1 MITNNMLYDI
11 MIYVYALSLLFYFS
25 DAADASWRAKRIG
38 TGLLIFVWILQTGYL
53 IYRIL
58 LHLHLEVYALF
69 EYLFIFSWLLV
80 TISLVMSRFFRL
92 EYVVFFANVVGFVVL
107 VLNLLTK
114 PGVLIPLGNGELS
127 RTLLYLHIVL
137 ISCAYAMFTIA
148 MILSCMY
155 LFLHRGLKRKRWSKT
170 MKRLPSL
177 EIMDRYVFRLVV
189 TGLPLLVLSLAVAV
203 TAIIIDGKITLLLDF
218 KVFSSLFAVVAYFY
232 YMFQRTVLRQSGVR
246 TAIWNIAAFVLLLS
260 NGFANSLS
268 RFHNWLS

>member
-25 DAADASWRAKRIG
+25 DAADASRRAKRIG

-53 IYRIL
+53 LYRIV

-114 PGVLIPLGNGELS
+114 PGVFISLGSGELS

-137 ISCAYAMFTIA
+137 ISCAYAVFTIS
-148 MILSCMY
+148 MILSFMY
-155 LFLHRGLKRKRWSKT
+155 LFLHRGLKRKRWSKS

-177 EIMDRYVFRLVV
+177 EVMERYIFRLVI
-189 TGLPLLVLSLAVAV
+189 TGLPLLVMSLAVAV
-203 TAIIIDGKITLLLDF
+203 TAIIIEGKMALLLDF
-218 KVFSSLFAVVAYFY
+218 KVFSSFTAVIVYFF
-232 YMFQRTVLRQSGVR
+232 YMFLRTVLQQSGVN
-246 TAIWNIAAFVLLLS
+246 TAIWNIAAFTLLLS
-260 NGFANSLS
+260 NWFANSLS
-268 RFHNWLS
+268 QFHNWLS